1 MGLLVTV
8 GEKSQGAMASRLKTL
23 DFTLRDWTQHGG
35 TRLPFRTLTFHNAC
49 YPWLLGFAK
58 FFANLKT
65 TLLSWNQPYLVM
77 FILFNTFLN
86 SVY

>member
-1 MGLLVTV
+1 
-8 GEKSQGAMASRLKTL
+8 
-23 DFTLRDWTQHGG
+23 
-35 TRLPFRTLTFHNAC
+35 LPFRTLTFHNAC